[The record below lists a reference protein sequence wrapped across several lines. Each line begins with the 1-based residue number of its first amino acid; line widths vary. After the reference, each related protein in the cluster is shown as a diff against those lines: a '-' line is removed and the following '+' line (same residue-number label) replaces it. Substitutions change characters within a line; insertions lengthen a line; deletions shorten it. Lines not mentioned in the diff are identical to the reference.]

1 MAPDRREG
9 GYSVTQEK
17 PLVGLVYGSPTDKE
31 LADACGRVLDYF
43 GVPFQSVQLSA
54 HRDPEGTSEY
64 ADRAEESGLKVLI
77 AIAGMAAHLAGAL
90 AARSTLPV
98 IAVPAEGAAFA
109 GMDSL
114 LSAVQMPAGVPVATV
129 AVGTAGA
136 KNAAVLAAQMLA
148 LADEALAERIRD
160 FKKEQAKKKVI

>member
-1 MAPDRREG
+1 
-9 GYSVTQEK
+9 VTQAK

-31 LADACGRVLDYF
+31 LAESCGRVLDYF

-54 HRDPEGTSEY
+54 HRNPDDTAKY

-90 AARSTLPV
+90 ASRSTLPV
-98 IAVPAEGAAFA
+98 IAVPAAGSAFN

-114 LSAVQMPAGVPVATV
+114 LSTVQMPAGVPVAAV
-129 AVGTAGA
+129 AVGSAGA
-136 KNAAVLAAQMLA
+136 KNAAVLAAQILA
-148 LADEALAERIRD
+148 LADASLAEKLRA
-160 FKKEQAKKKVI
+160 FKREQAKKKVL